1 MRRRSTGTRSRSRTT
16 RTAWTS
22 SRADRSAFSPF
33 STKKSGSLR
42 PPTRFGSPHP
52 QRTLICG
59 IVGGFYGSFST
70 FFPTQYTQTLLEKL
84 NTNHKASKK
93 YDVHLRSK
101 VTFSVRHYAGEVSY
115 LVTGFLDKNKDTLQ
129 EDIVSMLKKS
139 SIKILVDLFTDEGE
153 AEVEITNRGRGRST
167 SLSLSLLCVWY
178 VVVCGA
184 VVCDVWCVRAV
195 CVSSA
200 MMVVLCSDLLAR
212 PVPAQRAPA

>member
-1 MRRRSTGTRSRSRTT
+1 M
-16 RTAWTS
+16 
-22 SRADRSAFSPF
+22 
-33 STKKSGSLR
+33 
-42 PPTRFGSPHP
+42 
-52 QRTLICG
+52 
-59 IVGGFYGSFST
+59 GGFDGSFST

-167 SLSLSLLCVWY
+167 SLSLCVCG
-178 VVVCGA
+178 VCGVCVCVCVVKCGVVC
-184 VVCDVWCVRAV
+184 VC